1 MKTLTLHSVTRCFFV
16 SAHII
21 FGKECDLAASVSLC
35 LIYLQA
41 ITVFIVKNTVFV
53 TLEPRLEKMKKQRE
67 KPMWL
72 DRGRPNLIAVSAS
85 KYNMSR
91 EGRAIA
97 VIMQ

>member
-1 MKTLTLHSVTRCFFV
+1 MT
-16 SAHII
+16 
-21 FGKECDLAASVSLC
+21 ESVSLC

-72 DRGRPNLIAVSAS
+72 DRGRPNLIAVPAS
-85 KYNMSR
+85 KYSTSR

>member
-21 FGKECDLAASVSLC
+21 QGSECNMTVSVSLC
-35 LIYLQA
+35 LINLQA
-41 ITVFIVKNTVFV
+41 KRYLSL
-53 TLEPRLEKMKKQRE
+53 LEPRLEKMKKQRE

-72 DRGRPNLIAVSAS
+72 DRGRPNLIAVPAS
-85 KYNMSR
+85 KYSTSR